1 MKIKYAALS
10 FLLSVLLFQCTEQKK
25 LTYNIPAEMHGKNK
39 VILLANMDKGSILF
53 KRNCGSCH
61 GIFTNGKK
69 NTPNFSDKQ
78 IESYQMMF
86 KLRDPKNHAFSKKLL
101 PEEME
106 QIAVFLKFVKTDSTS
121 KD

>member
-1 MKIKYAALS
+1 
-10 FLLSVLLFQCTEQKK
+10 
-25 LTYNIPAEMHGKNK
+25 MHGKNK

-53 KRNCGSCH
+53 KRNCGGCH

-69 NTPNFSDKQ
+69 NIPNFTDKQ